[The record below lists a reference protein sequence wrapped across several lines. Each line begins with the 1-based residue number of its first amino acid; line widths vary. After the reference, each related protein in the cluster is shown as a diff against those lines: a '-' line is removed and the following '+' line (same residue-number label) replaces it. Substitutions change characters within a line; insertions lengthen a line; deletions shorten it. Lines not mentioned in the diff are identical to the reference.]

1 MKFGLLIETIVKKY
15 NLYYNNQ
22 VAYKIDRIQQD
33 IKYDFFFSG
42 KDKERLKIIEE
53 LKGKLKNY
61 KWKILILPDK
71 GKKYNEEEK
80 TYILSNILPYS
91 KIINYVNKSKCIVD
105 IVQKEQGGLTWRPLE
120 AMFYK
125 KKLITN
131 FEKIVEYDF
140 YNPKNI
146 FILGKDNIDNI
157 KEFINSKYEDVP
169 EKIINKYTINGWLN
183 NFINFK

>member
-71 GKKYNEEEK
+71 GKKYNDEEK
-80 TYILSNILPYS
+80 TYILSNIF
-91 KIINYVNKSKCIVD
+91 
-105 IVQKEQGGLTWRPLE
+105 
-120 AMFYK
+120 A
-125 KKLITN
+125 
-131 FEKIVEYDF
+131 
-140 YNPKNI
+140 I
-146 FILGKDNIDNI
+146 F
-157 KEFINSKYEDVP
+157 
-169 EKIINKYTINGWLN
+169 
-183 NFINFK
+183 